1 MRIAVYGIGGVG
13 GYFGGRLAQ
22 AGEEMIFIARG
33 QHLERIQKDGLRVES
48 ITGDFTAHPAQAT
61 DDPKRVGQVDAVI
74 VGVKAWQVSEAAEAM
89 RPLVGPET
97 CVLPLQN
104 GVDAPSLLAAVLG
117 DRPVLGGMCQISAFI
132 AAPGLIRHVGI
143 EPSVLLGEL
152 DRRPSERTQ
161 RLLEVFQRAGVK
173 ASIPADIQLAM
184 WDKFLFIAA
193 FSGVG
198 GVSRAPAGVVRAT
211 PETRRLLEQAMQEIV
226 AVGKARGVAFPED
239 AIARRMA
246 FVDSLAPG
254 VVPSMVRDILEGRPS
269 ELGSQNGAVVR
280 MGLEA
285 GVPTPAHTFIYAAL
299 LPQELK
305 ARGDASF

>member
-13 GYFGGRLAQ
+13 GYFGGRLSQ

-285 GVPTPAHTFIYAAL
+285 GVPTPAHAFIYAAL